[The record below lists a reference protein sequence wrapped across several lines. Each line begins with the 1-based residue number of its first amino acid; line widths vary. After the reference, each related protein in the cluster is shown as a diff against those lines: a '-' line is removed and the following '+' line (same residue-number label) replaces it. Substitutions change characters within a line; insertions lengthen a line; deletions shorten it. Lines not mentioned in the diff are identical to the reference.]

1 MTLIQ
6 DGLGAVIAYLKAQS
20 DISALLSTRVFGM
33 ELPEDEAV
41 SMPRK
46 AIVIRLAG
54 GIGEDSYAD
63 TFKLRLDF
71 FNYGE
76 TTFAARKTWRTLKP
90 ILRDMER
97 NITSATMLYNALHS
111 AGPVQFRDPDGK
123 WPVVLDTW
131 VISMQET
138 IVV

>member
-6 DGLGAVIAYLKAQS
+6 DGLGAVVAYLKAQS
-20 DISALLSTRVFGM
+20 DISALLSERVFGM

-46 AIVIRLAG
+46 AIVIRHAG
-54 GIGEDSYAD
+54 GIGVDSCMD
-63 TFKLRLDF
+63 MFRLRLDF

-76 TTFAARKTWRTLKP
+76 TPFEAQKTWRTLRP

-97 NITSATMLYNALHS
+97 NVTSATMLFNATHS
-111 AGPVQFRDPDGK
+111 AGPIPFRDPDGK
-123 WPVVLDTW
+123 WPVVVDTW
-131 VISMQET
+131 VLRIKET
-138 IVV
+138 AVI